1 MGAYIVRRLL
11 LIIPTLLGVMIVNF
25 ALIQF
30 LPGGPVEQVLAQL
43 EGEGDVFAAITGGGD
58 AGIDTN
64 ETSDRYAGARGLPA
78 HARRQPSR

>member
-30 LPGGPVEQVLAQL
+30 VPGGPVEQVLAQL
-43 EGEGDVFAAITGGGD
+43 EGAVSYTHL
-58 AGIDTN
+58 T
-64 ETSDRYAGARGLPA
+64 LPTK
-78 HARRQPSR
+78 RIV